1 MTKKIFASLALLIG
15 ATTTRAQMANSSS
28 FPLWPDGAPG
38 ALGSTSNDIPTLT
51 VYLPKA
57 TNDPRVAMRSAA
69 KGMTV
74 YLPKATNGPMAAMI
88 ICPGGGYGHLADH
101 EGKVYALWL
110 NDLGIAGYVLKYRLG
125 PKYHHPAMLQDA
137 TRAVQTVRAHAS
149 EWGIDPKRIGII
161 GSSAGGHLA
170 ATLATHFTNGDTSAT
185 DPIDRVSSRPNVAIL
200 CYPVITLEEPF
211 MHKGSLINLLG
222 TNPPPGLVEELSAE
236 QHVTSNTPP
245 CFIWTTFEDKT
256 VPAENSFMFA
266 EALRKAHVPFD
277 FHVYQHGG
285 HGQGLGSHVYD
296 PSKFLPWVSDCAYWL
311 KSQKFT
317 Q

>member
-1 MTKKIFASLALLIG
+1 MTKKLFASLALLLGITF
-15 ATTTRAQMANSSS
+15 AHAQMTNS
-28 FPLWPDGAPG
+28 FPLWPTGAPD
-38 ALGSTSNDIPTLT
+38 ALGTNDVDIPTLT
-51 VYLPKA
+51 AYLPK
-57 TNDPRVAMRSAA
+57 TN
-69 KGMTV
+69 
-74 YLPKATNGPMAAMI
+74 NGPMAAMVV
-88 ICPGGGYGHLADH
+88 CPGGGYGHLAGH
-101 EGKVYALWL
+101 EGKDYALWL

-125 PKYHHPAMLQDA
+125 PKYHHPAMLEDA
-137 TRAVQTVRAHAS
+137 ARALQTVRANAS
-149 EWGIDPKRIGII
+149 AWGLDPKRIGII

-170 ATLATHFTNGDTSAT
+170 ATLSTRFTDGDTNSS
-185 DPIDRVSSRPNVAIL
+185 DPIARVSSRPDIAVL
-200 CYPVITLEEPF
+200 CYPVITLEDPF
-211 MHKGSLINLLG
+211 VHKGSKLFLLG
-222 TNPPPGLVEELSAE
+222 TNPPPELVQELSAE
-236 QHVTSNTPP
+236 TQVTSNTPP

-277 FHVYQHGG
+277 FHVYQHGP